1 MPEKILI
8 VEDEKDLVQILE
20 YNLNK
25 KGYAAMAALDGL
37 TACRMIEEE
46 KPDLVLLDLM
56 LPDLNGWDI
65 CKLIRSHEDEEIS
78 ETPIIMLTALGSP
91 EDKIRG
97 LELGAD
103 DYIPK
108 PFVIKEVLLKVGRM
122 IRKAKKD
129 KQLNIKIKNLESR
142 KNRQIDFQNI
152 LFHEL
157 KSQLIVISGFS
168 SRMEKKGNGISPD
181 RHQYYAGIIKEC
193 SSSLIL
199 LAEEMLL
206 LARLE
211 TGAYP
216 LPMENIC
223 FEETIRQI
231 ISIFFE
237 QAKEKDI
244 FIEFKKIGKIPQTR
258 LNSAGLKVSL
268 SSIIENGIKYS
279 SQKTCLKIKL
289 LSQEENMIVIEVR
302 DNGPGIPKKDMDKIF
317 TKFYRGEN
325 VKYKTKGTGL
335 GLYTAKTVVE
345 AMGGRI
351 TVESTNGKGSCF
363 RIEFKQTHKKLEPIV
378 KKQFSFDAEQFH
390 LQLNK

>member
-1 MPEKILI
+1 MSEKILI
-8 VEDEKDLVQILE
+8 VEDEQDLVQILE

-25 KGYAAMAALDGL
+25 KGYAAIAALDGL

-103 DYIPK
+103 DYMPK

-122 IRKAKKD
+122 IRKAKKN
-129 KQLNIKIKNLESR
+129 KQLNIKIKNLES
-142 KNRQIDFQNI
+142 KKIRQIDFQNI

-168 SRMEKKGNGISPD
+168 SKIEKKGHGVPSD
-181 RHQYYAGIIKEC
+181 RRQYYAGIIKEC
-193 SSSLIL
+193 SNSLIL
-199 LAEEMLL
+199 LAEEMLIIS
-206 LARLE
+206 RLE

-216 LPMENIC
+216 LPMENVC
-223 FEETIRQI
+223 FEKIIRQI
-231 ISIFFE
+231 IPIFSE

-244 FIEFKKIGKIPQTR
+244 SIEFKMIGKIPQMR

-279 SQKTCLKIKL
+279 PLKTCLKIKL
-289 LSQEENMIVIEVR
+289 MYQEENMVILEVE
-302 DNGPGIPKKDMDKIF
+302 DNGPGIPKKDMEKIF
-317 TKFYRGEN
+317 TKFYRGDN
-325 VKYKTKGTGL
+325 VKHKTKGTGL

-351 TVESTNGKGSCF
+351 TGESINGNGSRF
-363 RIEFKQTHKKLEPIV
+363 RMEFKQTHKKT
-378 KKQFSFDAEQFH
+378 DNAA
-390 LQLNK
+390 

>member
-25 KGYAAMAALDGL
+25 KGYAAIAALDGL

-103 DYIPK
+103 DYMPK

-122 IRKAKKD
+122 IRKAKKN
-129 KQLNIKIKNLESR
+129 KQLNIKIKNLES
-142 KNRQIDFQNI
+142 KKTRQIDFQNI

-168 SRMEKKGNGISPD
+168 SKIEKKGNKVPPD
-181 RHQYYAGIIKEC
+181 RRQYYAGIIKEC
-193 SSSLIL
+193 SNSLIL
-199 LAEEMLL
+199 LAEEMLIIS
-206 LARLE
+206 RLE

-216 LPMENIC
+216 LPMENVC
-223 FEETIRQI
+223 FEETIQQI
-231 ISIFFE
+231 IPIFSE

-244 FIEFKKIGKIPQTR
+244 SIEFERIGKIPQIR

-279 SQKTCLKIKL
+279 PLKTCLKIKL
-289 LSQEENMIVIEVR
+289 LSQEENMVILEVE
-302 DNGPGIPKKDMDKIF
+302 DNGPGIPKKDLEKIF

-325 VKYKTKGTGL
+325 VKHKTKGTGL

-351 TVESTNGKGSCF
+351 TVESINGNGSRF
-363 RIEFKQTHKKLEPIV
+363 RMEFKQTHKKL
-378 KKQFSFDAEQFH
+378 A
-390 LQLNK
+390 NAA

>member
-25 KGYAAMAALDGL
+25 KGYAAIAALDGL

-65 CKLIRSHEDEEIS
+65 CKLIRNHENEEIS

-97 LELGAD
+97 LKLGAD
-103 DYIPK
+103 DYMPK
-108 PFVIKEVLLKVGRM
+108 PFVIKEVMLKVGRM
-122 IRKAKKD
+122 IRKAKKN
-129 KQLNIKIKNLESR
+129 KQLNIKIKNLES
-142 KNRQIDFQNI
+142 KKTRQIDFQNI

-206 LARLE
+206 LSRLE

-216 LPMENIC
+216 LPMENVC

-231 ISIFFE
+231 IFIFSVPSRPE
-237 QAKEKDI
+237 AA
-244 FIEFKKIGKIPQTR
+244 PTR
-258 LNSAGLKVSL
+258 
-268 SSIIENGIKYS
+268 
-279 SQKTCLKIKL
+279 
-289 LSQEENMIVIEVR
+289 
-302 DNGPGIPKKDMDKIF
+302 
-317 TKFYRGEN
+317 
-325 VKYKTKGTGL
+325 
-335 GLYTAKTVVE
+335 
-345 AMGGRI
+345 
-351 TVESTNGKGSCF
+351 
-363 RIEFKQTHKKLEPIV
+363 
-378 KKQFSFDAEQFH
+378 
-390 LQLNK
+390 

>member
-46 KPDLVLLDLM
+46 KPDLILLDLM

-65 CKLIRSHEDEEIS
+65 CKLIRSHEDEKIS
-78 ETPIIMLTALGSP
+78 ETPIIMLTALGSS

-103 DYIPK
+103 DYMPK

-122 IRKAKKD
+122 IQKAKKN
-129 KQLNIKIKNLESR
+129 KQLNIKIKNLES
-142 KNRQIDFQNI
+142 KKTRQIDFQNM

-157 KSQLIVISGFS
+157 KNQLIVISGFS
-168 SRMEKKGNGISPD
+168 SKIEKKGNEVPPD

-193 SSSLIL
+193 SNSLIL
-199 LAEEMLL
+199 LAEEMLIIS
-206 LARLE
+206 RLE

-216 LPMENIC
+216 LPMENVC
-223 FEETIRQI
+223 FEKTIRQI
-231 ISIFFE
+231 IPIFSE

-244 FIEFKKIGKIPQTR
+244 SIEFTSIGKIPQIK
-258 LNSAGLKVSL
+258 LNSAGLKVSI

-279 SQKTCLKIKL
+279 PLKTCLKIKL
-289 LSQEENMIVIEVR
+289 LYQEENMVILEVE
-302 DNGPGIPKKDMDKIF
+302 DNGPGIPKKDLEKIF

-325 VKYKTKGTGL
+325 VKHKTKGTGL

-351 TVESTNGKGSCF
+351 TVESINGNGSRF
-363 RIEFKQTHKKLEPIV
+363 RMEFKQTHKKL
-378 KKQFSFDAEQFH
+378 A
-390 LQLNK
+390 NAA

>member
-46 KPDLVLLDLM
+46 KPDLILLDLM

-65 CKLIRSHEDEEIS
+65 CKLIRSHEDEKIS
-78 ETPIIMLTALGSP
+78 ETPIIMLTALGSS

-103 DYIPK
+103 DYMPK

-122 IRKAKKD
+122 IQKAKKN
-129 KQLNIKIKNLESR
+129 KQLNIKIKNLES
-142 KNRQIDFQNI
+142 KKTRQIDFQNM

-157 KSQLIVISGFS
+157 KNQLIVISGFS
-168 SRMEKKGNGISPD
+168 SKIEKKGNEVPPD

-193 SSSLIL
+193 SNSLIL
-199 LAEEMLL
+199 LAEEMLIIS
-206 LARLE
+206 RLE

-216 LPMENIC
+216 LPMENVC
-223 FEETIRQI
+223 FEKTIRQI
-231 ISIFFE
+231 IPIFSE

-244 FIEFKKIGKIPQTR
+244 SIEFTSIGKIPQIK
-258 LNSAGLKVSL
+258 LNSAGLKVSI

-279 SQKTCLKIKL
+279 PLKTCLKIKL
-289 LSQEENMIVIEVR
+289 LYQEKNMVILEVE
-302 DNGPGIPKKDMDKIF
+302 DNGPGIPKKDLEKIF

-325 VKYKTKGTGL
+325 VKHKTKGTGL

-351 TVESTNGKGSCF
+351 TVESINGNGSRF
-363 RIEFKQTHKKLEPIV
+363 RMEFKQTHKKL
-378 KKQFSFDAEQFH
+378 DNAA
-390 LQLNK
+390 

>member
-25 KGYAAMAALDGL
+25 KGYAAIAALDGL

-78 ETPIIMLTALGSP
+78 ETPIIMLTALGSQ

-103 DYIPK
+103 DYMPK

-122 IRKAKKD
+122 IRKAKKN
-129 KQLNIKIKNLESR
+129 KQLNIKIKNLES
-142 KNRQIDFQNI
+142 KKTRQIDFQNI

-168 SRMEKKGNGISPD
+168 SKIEKKGNKVPPD
-181 RHQYYAGIIKEC
+181 RRQYYAGIIKEC
-193 SSSLIL
+193 SNSLIL
-199 LAEEMLL
+199 LAEEMLIIS
-206 LARLE
+206 RLE

-216 LPMENIC
+216 LPMENVC
-223 FEETIRQI
+223 FEETIQQI
-231 ISIFFE
+231 IPIFSE

-244 FIEFKKIGKIPQTR
+244 SIEFKMIGKIPQMR

-279 SQKTCLKIKL
+279 PLKTCLKIKL
-289 LSQEENMIVIEVR
+289 LSQEENMVILEVE
-302 DNGPGIPKKDMDKIF
+302 DNGPGIPKEDMEKIF

-325 VKYKTKGTGL
+325 VKHKTKGTGL

-351 TVESTNGKGSCF
+351 TVESINGNGSRF
-363 RIEFKQTHKKLEPIV
+363 RMEFKQTHKKL
-378 KKQFSFDAEQFH
+378 A
-390 LQLNK
+390 NAA

>member
-65 CKLIRSHEDEEIS
+65 CKLIRCHEDEEIS

-103 DYIPK
+103 DYMPK
-108 PFVIKEVLLKVGRM
+108 PFAIKEVLLKVDRM
-122 IRKAKKD
+122 IQKAKKN
-129 KQLNIKIKNLESR
+129 KQLNIKIKNLES
-142 KNRQIDFQNI
+142 KKTRQIDFQNI

-168 SRMEKKGNGISPD
+168 SKIEKKGDEVPPD
-181 RHQYYAGIIKEC
+181 RRQYYAGIIKEC
-193 SSSLIL
+193 SNSLIL
-199 LAEEMLL
+199 LAEEMLIIS
-206 LARLE
+206 RLE

-216 LPMENIC
+216 LPMENVC
-223 FEETIRQI
+223 FEETIRKI
-231 ISIFFE
+231 IPIFSE
-237 QAKEKDI
+237 QAKAKDI
-244 FIEFKKIGKIPQTR
+244 SIEFKRIGKIPQIR
-258 LNSAGLKVSL
+258 LNSVGLKVSL

-279 SQKTCLKIKL
+279 PMKTCLKIKL
-289 LSQEENMIVIEVR
+289 LNQKKNMVILEVE
-302 DNGPGIPKKDMDKIF
+302 DNGPGIPKKDLEKIF

-325 VKYKTKGTGL
+325 VKHKTKGTGL

-351 TVESTNGKGSCF
+351 TVESINGNGSRF
-363 RIEFKQTHKKLEPIV
+363 RMEFKQTQKKP
-378 KKQFSFDAEQFH
+378 A
-390 LQLNK
+390 NAA

>member
-1 MPEKILI
+1 
-8 VEDEKDLVQILE
+8 
-20 YNLNK
+20 
-25 KGYAAMAALDGL
+25 MAALDGL

-122 IRKAKKD
+122 IRKAKKN
-129 KQLNIKIKNLESR
+129 KQLNIKIKNLES
-142 KNRQIDFQNI
+142 KKTRQIDFQNI

-168 SRMEKKGNGISPD
+168 SKIEKKGNGVPPD
-181 RHQYYAGIIKEC
+181 RRQYYAGIIKEC
-193 SSSLIL
+193 SNSLIL
-199 LAEEMLL
+199 LAEEMLIIS
-206 LARLE
+206 RLE

-216 LPMENIC
+216 LPMENVC

-231 ISIFFE
+231 IPIFSE
-237 QAKEKDI
+237 KAKEKDI
-244 FIEFKKIGKIPQTR
+244 SIEFKRIGKIPQII

-279 SQKTCLKIKL
+279 PLKTCLKIKL
-289 LSQEENMIVIEVR
+289 LCQEENMVILEVE

-325 VKYKTKGTGL
+325 VKHKTKGTGL

-351 TVESTNGKGSCF
+351 TVESINGNGSRF
-363 RIEFKQTHKKLEPIV
+363 RMEFKQTHKKL
-378 KKQFSFDAEQFH
+378 DNAA
-390 LQLNK
+390 

>member
-25 KGYAAMAALDGL
+25 KGYAAIAALDGL

-78 ETPIIMLTALGSP
+78 ETPIIMLTALGSQ

-103 DYIPK
+103 DYMPK

-122 IRKAKKD
+122 IRKAKKN
-129 KQLNIKIKNLESR
+129 KQLNIKIKNLES
-142 KNRQIDFQNI
+142 KKTRQIDFQNI

-168 SRMEKKGNGISPD
+168 SKIEKKGNKVPPD
-181 RHQYYAGIIKEC
+181 RRQYYAGIIKEC
-193 SSSLIL
+193 SNSLIL
-199 LAEEMLL
+199 LAEEMLIIS
-206 LARLE
+206 RLE

-216 LPMENIC
+216 LPMENVC

-231 ISIFFE
+231 IPIFSE

-244 FIEFKKIGKIPQTR
+244 SIEFERIGKIPQIR

-279 SQKTCLKIKL
+279 PLKTCLKIKL
-289 LSQEENMIVIEVR
+289 LSQEKNMVILEVE
-302 DNGPGIPKKDMDKIF
+302 DNGPGIPKKDMEKIF

-325 VKYKTKGTGL
+325 VKHKTKGTGL

-351 TVESTNGKGSCF
+351 TVESINGNGSRF
-363 RIEFKQTHKKLEPIV
+363 RMEFKQTHKKL
-378 KKQFSFDAEQFH
+378 A
-390 LQLNK
+390 NAA

>member
-46 KPDLVLLDLM
+46 KPDLILLDLM

-65 CKLIRSHEDEEIS
+65 CKLIRSHEDEKIS
-78 ETPIIMLTALGSP
+78 ETPIIMLTALGSS

-103 DYIPK
+103 DYMPK

-122 IRKAKKD
+122 IQKAKKN
-129 KQLNIKIKNLESR
+129 KQLNIKIKNLES
-142 KNRQIDFQNI
+142 KKTRQIDFQNM

-157 KSQLIVISGFS
+157 KNQLIVISGFS
-168 SRMEKKGNGISPD
+168 SKIEKKGNEVPPD

-193 SSSLIL
+193 SNSLIL
-199 LAEEMLL
+199 LAEEMLIIS
-206 LARLE
+206 RLE

-216 LPMENIC
+216 LPMENVC
-223 FEETIRQI
+223 FEKTIRQI
-231 ISIFFE
+231 IPIFSE

-244 FIEFKKIGKIPQTR
+244 SIEFTSIGKIPQIK
-258 LNSAGLKVSL
+258 LNSAGLKVSI

-279 SQKTCLKIKL
+279 PLKTCLKIKL
-289 LSQEENMIVIEVR
+289 LYQEKNMVILEVE
-302 DNGPGIPKKDMDKIF
+302 DNGPGIPKKDLEKIF

-325 VKYKTKGTGL
+325 VKHKTKGTGL

-351 TVESTNGKGSCF
+351 TVESINGNGSRF
-363 RIEFKQTHKKLEPIV
+363 RMEFKQTHKKL
-378 KKQFSFDAEQFH
+378 A
-390 LQLNK
+390 NAA